1 MTPNFISG
9 LQSAPCREIHSFF
22 LLTRFSSAYRKG
34 LAFNRGGAYS
44 FVSTSSKILQRR
56 RRMRKLMFVVGLV
69 CLCATVA
76 LSQNEGK
83 VSNGWSCSKPEQMNS
98 IDVGDQPGHAYAI
111 EQLKCTSTKGEY
123 AGVREKEG
131 TGTEFVEVTGNK
143 SSGHGVFVETF
154 ANGDKATFTYQFTGA
169 MADGK
174 MQSGTNKWQATSGT
188 GKFQGMK
195 ASGTCKATGNPDGS
209 TNFAC
214 EGTYSLPK

>member
-1 MTPNFISG
+1 
-9 LQSAPCREIHSFF
+9 
-22 LLTRFSSAYRKG
+22 
-34 LAFNRGGAYS
+34 
-44 FVSTSSKILQRR
+44 
-56 RRMRKLMFVVGLV
+56 MRKLMLVVGLV

-111 EQLKCTSTKGEY
+111 EQIKCTSTKGEY
-123 AGVREKEG
+123 AGVKEKEG
-131 TGTEFVEVTGNK
+131 TGTEFVEVAGNK
-143 SSGHGVFVETF
+143 SSGQGVFVETF

-188 GKFQGMK
+188 GKFKGMK

-209 TNFAC
+209 TSFNGGQVQNISGSGLPTGRATRTMETWFKTSFTGTPAC
-214 EGTYSLPK
+214 AAARWQSSNSGCALYTRPARPPTFTPTAP